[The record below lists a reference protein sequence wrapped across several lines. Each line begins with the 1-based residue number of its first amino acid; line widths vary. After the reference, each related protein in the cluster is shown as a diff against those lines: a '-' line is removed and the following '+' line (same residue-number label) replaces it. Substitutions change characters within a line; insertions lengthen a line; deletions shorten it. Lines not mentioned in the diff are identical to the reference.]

1 MGTTTSSSTP
11 CVGLRV
17 SQTMLYMLTPWTVSD
32 LCRQTL
38 PWERIIEATEMLEG
52 AHNTG
57 KIVCTIGE
65 Q

>member
-1 MGTTTSSSTP
+1 
-11 CVGLRV
+11 
-17 SQTMLYMLTPWTVSD
+17 MLYMLTPWTVSD